1 LWIVADTKDVG
12 ETLAIEPANQLH
24 GHVHIS
30 ISGSRDDGR
39 RQVLALDY
47 SKRVAAPAKPNA
59 DIGLLG
65 KPYLVGVNANPKYD
79 VGSSSASSA
88 NSERCRLRP

>member
-24 GHVHIS
+24 RHVHIS

-39 RQVLALDY
+39 RQVLALNY
-47 SKRVAAPAKPNA
+47 SKRIAAPAKPDA
-59 DIGLLG
+59 DVGLLG
-65 KPYLVGVNANPKYD
+65 KPHFVGVNANPKYD
-79 VGSSSASSA
+79 VGSSSAPSA
-88 NSERCRLRP
+88 HTERRRVGP